1 MNETMTFVSNQSH
14 VDTKHPL
21 DLDADQIGGAVIK
34 NNKVRYYECECD
46 DEGDLTY
53 NVVHIKKDSDEKVT
67 SGHVNSRKWKMWE
80 ERVADM
86 EKVIVVIRRRAEHK
100 ETKLK
105 GAGSFI
111 RSNIFVMDLNEYNDS
126 YVLLRSKSR
135 YLLNHPFM
143 IISYTVN
150 TDVKLKSEET
160 TCYIKTSHGNSTR
173 STTKVFRSLPQRWM
187 LDNL

>member
-1 MNETMTFVSNQSH
+1 M
-14 VDTKHPL
+14 
-21 DLDADQIGGAVIK
+21 
-34 NNKVRYYECECD
+34 
-46 DEGDLTY
+46 
-53 NVVHIKKDSDEKVT
+53 
-67 SGHVNSRKWKMWE
+67 
-80 ERVADM
+80 ADM
-86 EKVIVVIRRRAEHK
+86 EKIVVDRQVEHK
-100 ETKLK
+100 ETKFK
-105 GAGSFI
+105 GARSFI
-111 RSNIFVMDLNEYNDS
+111 RNNIFVMDLDEYNNS